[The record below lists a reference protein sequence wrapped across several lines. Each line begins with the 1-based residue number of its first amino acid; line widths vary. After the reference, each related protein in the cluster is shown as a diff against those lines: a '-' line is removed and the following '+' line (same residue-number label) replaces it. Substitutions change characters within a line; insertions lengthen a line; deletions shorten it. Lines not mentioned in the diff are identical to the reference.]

1 MMSSASPFCKGLL
14 SFFLWVLILC
24 WHTWLQRYDMAI
36 HMGSVAVREAAK
48 VLHMVHMII
57 RMMVDGQCSTYNMA
71 MVRT

>member
-1 MMSSASPFCKGLL
+1 
-14 SFFLWVLILC
+14 
-24 WHTWLQRYDMAI
+24 MAI

-71 MVRT
+71 MMVRT